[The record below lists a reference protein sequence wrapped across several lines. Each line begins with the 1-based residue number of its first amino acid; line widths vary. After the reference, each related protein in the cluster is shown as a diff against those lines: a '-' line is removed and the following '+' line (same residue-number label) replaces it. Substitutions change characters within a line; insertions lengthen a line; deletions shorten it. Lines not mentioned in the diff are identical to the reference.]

1 MVSRIIKVGGR
12 EELGAAISRACGVI
26 LSGGVVALPTE
37 SFYGLAVDATD
48 EKAIKRLLQLKKRH
62 ETHPILLL
70 IDSRD
75 VLEGLVKEIPR
86 IAWKLMDAFWPGGLT
101 LVFKASP
108 GVSLLLTGGGGKI
121 GVRLSSHPIP
131 TELARAAGVPITG
144 TSANLSGNAPCKEAK
159 DVFASLGDQIDLLVD
174 GGKTAGGKGST
185 VLDVTVDPPVIL
197 REGMV
202 SRDQIGSFAFAN
214 TRDDTRRGV
223 GT

>member
-1 MVSRIIKVGGR
+1 VATKTIKVRGPDN
-12 EELGAAISRACGVI
+12 LGAAISRASGVI

-37 SFYGLAVDATD
+37 SFYGLAVDATN
-48 EKAIKRLLQLKKRH
+48 EKAIKRLLQLKMRR

-75 VLEGLVKEIPR
+75 VLEGLVKEIPW

-108 GVSLLLTGGGGKI
+108 GVSPLLTGDGGKI
-121 GVRLSSHPIP
+121 GVRLSSHRIP

-144 TSANLSGNAPCKEAK
+144 TSANLSGHAPCKEAK
-159 DVFASLGDQIDLLVD
+159 DVLASLGGQVDLLVD

-185 VLDVTVDPPVIL
+185 VLDVTVYPPVIL

-202 SRDQIGSFAFAN
+202 SRDQLDSFIFAN

>member
-1 MVSRIIKVGGR
+1 MVSRIIKVVGR
-12 EELGAAISRACGVI
+12 EDLGAAISRASGVI

-48 EKAIKRLLQLKKRH
+48 EKAIKRLLQLKKRR

-70 IDSRD
+70 IDSKN
-75 VLEGLVKEIPR
+75 VLERLVKEIPR

-101 LVFKASP
+101 LVFKAGS
-108 GVSLLLTGGGGKI
+108 GVSPLLTGGGVKI

-144 TSANLSGNAPCKEAK
+144 TSANVSGHAPCKEAK
-159 DVFASLGDQIDLLVD
+159 DVFASLGDQSDLLVD

-202 SRDQIGSFAFAN
+202 SQDQLGSFAFAN
-214 TRDDTRRGV
+214 TRDDTRKE
-223 GT
+223 

>member
-1 MVSRIIKVGGR
+1 VATKTIKVRGPGNF
-12 EELGAAISRACGVI
+12 GAAINRAARVI

-37 SFYGLAVDATD
+37 SFYGLAVDATN
-48 EKAIKRLLQLKKRH
+48 EKAIKRLLQVKKRR
-62 ETHPILLL
+62 ETQPILLL

-75 VLEGLVKEIPR
+75 VLEGLVKEIPQ

-101 LVFKASP
+101 LVFKAGS
-108 GVSLLLTGGGGKI
+108 GVSPLLTGGGHKI

-144 TSANLSGNAPCKEAK
+144 TSANLSGHAACKEAK
-159 DVFASLGDQIDLLVD
+159 DVLASLGDQIDLLVD

-202 SRDQIGSFAFAN
+202 SRDQLGYFALAN
-214 TRDDTRRGV
+214 TRDDIRRGV

>member
-1 MVSRIIKVGGR
+1 MATKTIKVRGPGNFGG
-12 EELGAAISRACGVI
+12 AISRAAGVI

-37 SFYGLAVDATD
+37 SFYGLAVDATN
-48 EKAIKRLLQLKKRH
+48 EKAIKRLLQLKKRQ

-86 IAWKLMDAFWPGGLT
+86 VAWKLMDAFWPGGLT
-101 LVFKASP
+101 LVFKAGS
-108 GVSLLLTGGGGKI
+108 GVSPLLTGGGGTI

-144 TSANLSGNAPCKEAK
+144 TSANLSGHAPCKEAK
-159 DVFASLGDQIDLLVD
+159 DVFGSLGGQIDLLVD